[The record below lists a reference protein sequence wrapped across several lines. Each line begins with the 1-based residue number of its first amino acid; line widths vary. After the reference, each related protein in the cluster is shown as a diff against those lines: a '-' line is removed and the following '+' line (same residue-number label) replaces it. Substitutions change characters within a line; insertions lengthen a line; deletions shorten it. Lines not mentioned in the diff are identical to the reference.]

1 MKGKLGFL
9 LVLIAIVALVI
20 GGMKFLSSR
29 SPKQGVLKV
38 NSNPTV
44 SVFLDNKHIGRSPFE
59 EKTDSGEFTIKLVP
73 ESTVTSIASWQGSV
87 RITPNLLTF
96 VNADLAESDFTSAV
110 DVLWLEKI
118 SSKDSELSVTTNPD
132 GATVSLDGE
141 TKGITPLS
149 LSTVSVG
156 DHTVTV
162 TSPGFVTRTLKIKT
176 TAGYKVVAI
185 VKLALS
191 GQGMTPTP
199 ESSPSATL
207 TPKTTPAQTG
217 TEPKKPYIIVKDTPT
232 GFLRVRMD
240 ASTSATEAARVNPG
254 EKYTILDTQNG
265 WYQIRY
271 DGTNNGW
278 VSGQYV
284 TKVE

>member
-1 MKGKLGFL
+1 MRGKLGFL
-9 LVLIAIVALVI
+9 LVLIGFIALIV

-29 SPKQGVLKV
+29 APKQGVLKV

-44 SVFLDNKHIGRSPFE
+44 SVFLDNKHIGRSSLE
-59 EKTDSGEFTIKLVP
+59 EKVDSGDFTVKLVP
-73 ESTVTSIASWQGSV
+73 ESTVEQIASWQGNI
-87 RITPNLLTF
+87 RISPNLLTF
-96 VNADLAESDFTSAV
+96 VNADLAQSDFTTAV

-118 SSKDSELSVTTNPD
+118 SSKDSEISITTNPD
-132 GATVSLDGE
+132 GATVTLDGE

-149 LSTVSVG
+149 LSAISVG
-156 DHTVTV
+156 DHTLNVA
-162 TSPGFVTRTLKIKT
+162 SPGFVTRTVKLKT
-176 TAGYKVVAI
+176 TSGYKVVVT
-185 VKLALS
+185 VKLALTEGTS
-191 GQGMTPTP
+191 PTP
-199 ESSPSATL
+199 QATPSATV
-207 TPKTTPAQTG
+207 TPKTTPAQG
-217 TEPKKPYIIVKDTPT
+217 GSEPKKPYIIIKDTPT

-271 DGTNNGW
+271 DGTNDGW
-278 VSGQYV
+278 VSGQYA